1 MMKIHET
8 NLLFAILVLFCVA
21 NCSGQVAVG
30 QENIEWLVGTELT
43 QAAQSLAVSVEW
55 QDAPLRRRLENLSR
69 RQRVSIFLDRRVDGS
84 QEIDFSVNNVSLEEC
99 LWRICEQLEL
109 GCCRID
115 DIYYVG
121 PREAAGKLGHQ
132 IAALKKTVDVADRT
146 RRRRW
151 ERTAV
156 LSIPRLAQP
165 RELIQTTC
173 ASVGASLPNED
184 AIPHDLWA
192 SVQLPASEAATRL
205 SLLLVGFEKSFELD
219 EDLTQLNLVDLPN
232 PDEVTRIFQ
241 LGKNAKSGASL
252 IEAKMPEVA
261 VKTRARSLEITTSPD
276 KSLQVHRML
285 VALQKPD
292 VAELSKQVF
301 TLQTAAQR
309 GTILATIAKQ
319 IDREF
324 SFERE
329 HVEILKQR
337 IEIDLRDAPV
347 GEVIAA
353 ALAGSGLEYRIS
365 SEKLEIVGGVA
376 EDGDE

>member
-1 MMKIHET
+1 MKIHET
-8 NLLFAILVLFCVA
+8 NLLFVILVLFCVA
-21 NCSGQVAVG
+21 NCSEQDANG
-30 QENIEWLVGTELT
+30 QENVEWLVGTKLT

-55 QDAPLRRRLENLSR
+55 QDAPLRQRLENLSR

-84 QEIDFSVNNVSLEEC
+84 QEVDFSVNNVSLEEC

-121 PREAAGKLGHQ
+121 PRDTAGNLGHQ
-132 IAALKKTVDVADRT
+132 VAALKKTVDAANRA

-151 ERTAV
+151 ERTAA

-165 RELIQTTC
+165 RELIQATC

-184 AIPHDLWA
+184 DIPHDLWA
-192 SVQLPASEAATRL
+192 QAQLPASETATRL
-205 SLLLVGFEKSFELD
+205 SLLLVGFGKSFELD
-219 EDLTQLNLVDLPN
+219 NDLTQLSLIDLPN
-232 PDEVTRIFQ
+232 PNEVTRIFQ
-241 LGKNAKSGASL
+241 LGENAKAGANL
-252 IEAKMPEVA
+252 IEAEMPELA
-261 VKTRARSLEITTSPD
+261 VKTRARSLEVTTSPD

-301 TLQTAAQR
+301 TLKTASQR
-309 GTILATIAKQ
+309 GNILATIARQ
-319 IDREF
+319 IDRKF
-324 SFERE
+324 SFEQK
-329 HVEILKQR
+329 HVEILNQR
-337 IEIDLRDAPV
+337 VEIDLKDAPV
-347 GEVIAA
+347 EQVIAA